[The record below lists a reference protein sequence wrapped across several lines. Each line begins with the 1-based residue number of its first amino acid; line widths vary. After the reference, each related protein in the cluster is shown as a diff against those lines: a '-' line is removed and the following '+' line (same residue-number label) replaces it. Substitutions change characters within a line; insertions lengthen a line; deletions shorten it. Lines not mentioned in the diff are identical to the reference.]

1 MKRLLIFSA
10 LRLLRLDPLHLFIS
24 NYDAR
29 FVTDYN
35 YECVF
40 SSAEGFPEIMN
51 RAILTLF

>member
-40 SSAEGFPEIMN
+40 SSARGFP
-51 RAILTLF
+51 

>member
-10 LRLLRLDPLHLFIS
+10 FRLLGLDPLHLLIS

-40 SSAEGFPEIMN
+40 CSFRGFPTP
-51 RAILTLF
+51 RYKL